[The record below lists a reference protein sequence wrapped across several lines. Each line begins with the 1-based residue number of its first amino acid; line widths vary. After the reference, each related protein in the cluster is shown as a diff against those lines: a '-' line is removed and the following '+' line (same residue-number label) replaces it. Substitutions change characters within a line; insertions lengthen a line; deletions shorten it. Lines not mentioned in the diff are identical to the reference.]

1 MFPETGIF
9 RPVWLGLAW
18 RVILLADYAPR
29 FLHHY
34 DAGLQIR
41 SYRVI
46 AFTAYLVNCGDS
58 RDVYALLCF
67 NNARKIRLRGG
78 FTYKL
83 IATPHRP
90 RMASSIYTHRSNL
103 TWTARVYVVFIE
115 FLTFV
120 QAAVGASANVFALP
134 MPAHNPC
141 KVQRISE
148 HRRVR
153 ICWVCIKN

>member
-90 RMASSIYTHRSNL
+90 RNGLVDLYSQVEFDLDSASVRRLYRVSDLRPGCCRGFRQRLRL
-103 TWTARVYVVFIE
+103 TDACA
-115 FLTFV
+115 
-120 QAAVGASANVFALP
+120 QP
-134 MPAHNPC
+134 MY
-141 KVQRISE
+141 K
-148 HRRVR
+148 
-153 ICWVCIKN
+153 